1 MVVSRRRFMKNGALL
16 VLAAGASL
24 GGAKS
29 IFGRDSFD
37 GDVAHPGGLQL
48 PNQDKLPNRDKL
60 ATLQLTK
67 ATFEPYVN
75 TVFRISDGTKV
86 VRSTLVSVADIG
98 PVPDRKQ
105 AGKECFVIKFKGTRP
120 LAQNTYRIEH
130 DALGKFE
137 LFLVPAGRDRKGSY
151 YQAVINRLNT

>member
-1 MVVSRRRFMKNGALL
+1 VTR
-16 VLAAGASL
+16 
-24 GGAKS
+24 
-29 IFGRDSFD
+29 
-37 GDVAHPGGLQL
+37 PGPQL
-48 PNQDKLPNRDKL
+48 PNQDKL
-60 ATLQLTK
+60 AALQLTK
-67 ATFEPYVN
+67 ATFEPHVN

-86 VRSTLVSVADIG
+86 VTSTLVSVADMG

-105 AGKECFVIKFKGTRP
+105 AGRECFVIKFKGTRP

-151 YQAVINRLNT
+151 YQAVINRLNA

>member
-1 MVVSRRRFMKNGALL
+1 MVVSRRSFMKNGTLL
-16 VLAAGASL
+16 ILAAGASL

-37 GDVAHPGGLQL
+37 GIVTRPGRLPL
-48 PNQDKLPNRDKL
+48 PNQEKL
-60 ATLQLTK
+60 AALQLTK

-75 TVFRISDGTKV
+75 TVFRIFDGTKV
-86 VRSTLVSVADIG
+86 VKSTLVSVADIG
-98 PVPDRKQ
+98 PVPDQKP
-105 AGKECFVIKFKGTRP
+105 AGRECFLIKFKGTRP

-130 DALGKFE
+130 SALGKFE

-151 YQAVINRLNT
+151 YQAVINRLNA

>member
-1 MVVSRRRFMKNGALL
+1 MVVSRRSFMKNGTLL

-29 IFGRDSFD
+29 IFGRDSID
-37 GDVAHPGGLQL
+37 GDVARPEGLQL

-130 DALGKFE
+130 VALGNFE
-137 LFLVPAGRDRKGSY
+137 LFLVPAGKDRKGSY

>member
-1 MVVSRRRFMKNGALL
+1 MVVSRRSFMKNGTLL
-16 VLAAGASL
+16 ILAAGASL
-24 GGAKS
+24 GKAKS

-37 GDVAHPGGLQL
+37 GDVTRPGPQ
-48 PNQDKLPNRDKL
+48 LPNRDKL
-60 ATLQLTK
+60 AALQLTK

-86 VRSTLVSVADIG
+86 VRSTLVSVADMG

-105 AGKECFVIKFKGTRP
+105 AGRECFVIKFKGTRP

-151 YQAVINRLNT
+151 YQAVINRLNA

>member
-1 MVVSRRRFMKNGALL
+1 MVVSRRSFMKNGALL
-16 VLAAGASL
+16 ILAAGASL

-37 GDVAHPGGLQL
+37 GDVARPGRLQ
-48 PNQDKLPNRDKL
+48 LPNRDKL
-60 ATLQLTK
+60 PALQLTK

-105 AGKECFVIKFKGTRP
+105 AGKECFVIKFKGTRA

>member
-1 MVVSRRRFMKNGALL
+1 MVVSRRSFMKNGSLL
-16 VLAAGASL
+16 ILAAGASL
-24 GGAKS
+24 GQAKRV
-29 IFGRDSFD
+29 FGRDSFE
-37 GDVAHPGGLQL
+37 GDVSRPGGLPL
-48 PNQDKLPNRDKL
+48 PNQEKL
-60 ATLQLTK
+60 AALKLAK

-86 VRSTLVSVADIG
+86 FRSTLVSVVDSG

-105 AGKECFVIKFKGTRP
+105 AGRECFVIKFKGTRP

-151 YQAVINRLNT
+151 YQAVINRLNA